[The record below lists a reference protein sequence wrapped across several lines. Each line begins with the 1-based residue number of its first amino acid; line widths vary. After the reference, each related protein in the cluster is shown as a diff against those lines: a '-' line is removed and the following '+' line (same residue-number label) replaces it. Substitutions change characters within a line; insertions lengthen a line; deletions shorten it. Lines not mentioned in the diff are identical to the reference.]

1 MCIRDRPTPP
11 YALSRTNWSLTVD
24 RHGGPRRV
32 VRRAMTASTVDQRS
46 GGMVRRLRRLTVLGA
61 TLAVLAT
68 AACGTA
74 KTEAPAAGGAATQG
88 SAAVAAPAVF
98 DDDQYLQNGK
108 EFVDAADWDAA
119 PKVRIELGEMFFK
132 PKDVTLEAGKPYVI
146 ELANTGSE
154 VKVPYFTEV
163 EVLAGKSVELFVIP
177 TVPGSFEMLC
187 EIKGHREAGME
198 GTISV
203 TGSAPTVPTPLIG
216 SVKAATWLQNGPALI
231 EAASATWDATAKTIR
246 IEAGEDGAKMFFKP
260 KNIDLKVGMPYVI
273 ELVNTGKIKHEY
285 TADKF
290 FPTVAFRKAEDSVG
304 EYKAPMLKEAEIK
317 AGAQLDL
324 FLIPTTPG
332 TYEIVCEIEGHKA
345 AGMFGT
351 ITVTK

>member
-1 MCIRDRPTPP
+1 
-11 YALSRTNWSLTVD
+11 
-24 RHGGPRRV
+24 
-32 VRRAMTASTVDQRS
+32 MTASTVDERATRTN
-46 GGMVRRLRRLTVLGA
+46 RRLRRLTVLGA

-68 AACGTA
+68 GACGTA
-74 KTEAPAAGGAATQG
+74 KTQAPAAAGATTQG
-88 SAAVAAPAVF
+88 SAVVAAPAVF
-98 DDDQYLQNGK
+98 EDDQYLQNGK
-108 EFVDAADWDAA
+108 EFVDAAKWDAA
-119 PKVRIELGEMFFK
+119 AKVRIDLGEMFFK
-132 PKDVTLEAGKPYVI
+132 PKDVSLEAGKPYVI
-146 ELANTGSE
+146 ELANTGKVKHEFSASKFFRSVATRKMENTGSE

-163 EVLAGKSVELFVIP
+163 EVLAGKSVELFVVP
-177 TVPGSFEMLC
+177 TVQGSFEMLC

-203 TGSAPTVPTPLIG
+203 TGSAPTVPAPVIG
-216 SVKAATWLQNGPALI
+216 SVKAAAWLQNGPALI

-246 IEAGEDGAKMFFKP
+246 IEAGEAGAKMFFKP
-260 KNIDLKVGMPYVI
+260 NNIVLKAGMPYVI

-290 FPTVAFRKAEDSVG
+290 FPTIAFRKAEDSLG
-304 EYKAPMLKEAEIK
+304 EYKAPMLKEAEVK

-332 TYEIVCEIEGHKA
+332 TYEIVCMIEGHKA

>member
-1 MCIRDRPTPP
+1 
-11 YALSRTNWSLTVD
+11 
-24 RHGGPRRV
+24 
-32 VRRAMTASTVDQRS
+32 MTANTVDQRAS
-46 GGMVRRLRRLTVLGA
+46 TTTRRLQRLTVLGA
-61 TLAVLAT
+61 ALAVLAT

-74 KTEAPAAGGAATQG
+74 KTETPAAGGATTQG
-88 SAAVAAPAVF
+88 TAVVAAPAVF
-98 DDDQYLQNGK
+98 DDDQYLQNAK
-108 EFVDAADWDAA
+108 DFIDAAKWDAA
-119 PKVRIELGEMFFK
+119 GKVRIDLGEMFFK

-146 ELANTGSE
+146 ELANTGKVKHEFAADKFFRSVATRKMENPGAE

-203 TGSAPTVPTPLIG
+203 TGSAPTVPTPVLG
-216 SVKAATWLQNGPALI
+216 SVKAAPWLQNGPALI
-231 EAASATWDATAKTIR
+231 EAASATWKETAKTIR

-260 KNIDLKVGMPYVI
+260 SNIVLKAGMPYVI

-290 FPTVAFRKAEDSVG
+290 FPTVAFRKAEDASG
-304 EYKAPMLKEAEIK
+304 EYKAPMLKEAEVK

-332 TYEIVCEIEGHKA
+332 TYDIICEIEGHKA

>member
-1 MCIRDRPTPP
+1 
-11 YALSRTNWSLTVD
+11 VK
-24 RHGGPRRV
+24 V
-32 VRRAMTASTVDQRS
+32 
-46 GGMVRRLRRLTVLGA
+46 
-61 TLAVLAT
+61 
-68 AACGTA
+68 
-74 KTEAPAAGGAATQG
+74 APASFT
-88 SAAVAAPAVF
+88 
-98 DDDQYLQNGK
+98 DDQYLQNPK
-108 EFVDAADWDAA
+108 DFVDAAKWDAA
-119 PKVRIELGEMFFK
+119 AKVRIDLGEMFFK
-132 PKDVTLEAGKPYVI
+132 PEDVRLEAGKPYVI
-146 ELANTGSE
+146 ELANTGKVKHEFAASKFFRSVATRKVENSGSE

-187 EIKGHREAGME
+187 EIAGHREAGME

-203 TGSAPTVPTPLIG
+203 TGSAPTVPTPVFG
-216 SVKAATWLQNGPALI
+216 SVKAGPWLQNGPALV
-231 EAASATWDATAKTIR
+231 EAASATWKETAKTIR

-260 KNIDLKVGMPYVI
+260 NNIVLKAGMPYVI

-290 FPTVAFRKAEDSVG
+290 FPTVAFRKAEDASG
-304 EYKAPMLKEAEIK
+304 EYKTPMLKEAEVK

-332 TYEIVCEIEGHKA
+332 TYDIVCEIEGHKA